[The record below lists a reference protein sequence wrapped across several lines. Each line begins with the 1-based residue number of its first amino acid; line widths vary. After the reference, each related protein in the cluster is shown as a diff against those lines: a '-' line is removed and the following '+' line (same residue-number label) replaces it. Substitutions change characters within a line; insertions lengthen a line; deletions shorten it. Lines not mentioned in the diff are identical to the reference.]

1 MSNIVKWKAASEEET
16 FAKVRVEFSFGD
28 GSAVQ
33 KTVTM
38 ADFIRA
44 MSTIEAEQ
52 ERCVAIG
59 PVPKGFYDG
68 ALIQNKEQSFDVLI
82 TVSEHLGVIYLFGVP
97 KQVVFP
103 DLVFLFQVREGK
115 LSTSFCFALKQDA
128 SGMIGPAS
136 RLCYYPFGNVYDDG
150 KICRGNTLFP
160 KVATIKDTEKLI
172 QAFFDAETNND
183 LYHNRIADHPE
194 FREQSGLLEA
204 LKEMEVFPQEWLM
217 ENGNQLSNLSVAIRG
232 GK

>member
-1 MSNIVKWKAASEEET
+1 MESSQRGRDICKSSSGVFLRRWQCCS
-16 FAKVRVEFSFGD
+16 
-28 GSAVQ
+28 

-68 ALIQNKEQSFDVLI
+68 TLIQNKEQSFDVLI

-150 KICRGNTLFP
+150 KICWGNTVFP

-172 QAFFDAETNND
+172 QAFLMLKPIMICIITVSRTIRNLENNPD
-183 LYHNRIADHPE
+183 FWKHLRKWRC
-194 FREQSGLLEA
+194 FRR
-204 LKEMEVFPQEWLM
+204 
-217 ENGNQLSNLSVAIRG
+217 NG
-232 GK
+232 